1 MTVLFSEL
9 LVPGWAQ
16 GQRAKIGLRDV
27 TSWSDASDSPTQS
40 GFSAHTGSG
49 ESNQAINL
57 PCHTADPEL
66 FFAESP
72 ALISLAKSLCN
83 ACPVRVQCLDGAL
96 SRSEPFGVW
105 GGELFDDGKII
116 LAKRQPG
123 RPRLQGLQGLQRADM
138 ELAG

>member
-1 MTVLFSEL
+1 

-16 GQRAKIGLRDV
+16 GQQAKIGLRDV
-27 TSWSDASDSPTQS
+27 TSLSDASDFPTQS
-40 GFSAHTGSG
+40 GISLRSG
-49 ESNQAINL
+49 AGKSNQAINL
-57 PCHTADPEL
+57 PCHTADPDL
-66 FFAESP
+66 FFTEQP
-72 ALISLAKSLCN
+72 ALISLAKSLCS

-105 GGELFDDGKII
+105 GGELFDDGQII

-123 RPRLQGLQGLQRADM
+123 RPRLQGLQRADM